1 MTEVQYKSTRSNSIS
16 VKSAEAILKGIA
28 DDGGL
33 FIPMSI
39 PKLEVK
45 IQDMIELDYQELAY
59 IIMKDFLNDFSEDEL
74 RYCINNAYD
83 DKFDANII
91 APLEKIGDTYF
102 LELYHG
108 PTLAFKDMALSIL
121 PYLLKT
127 AAKKLDIKDEIVILT
142 ATSGDTGKAA
152 LEGFADVEGIKI
164 IVYFPE
170 YGVSEIQKQQM
181 VTQKGK
187 NTYVIGIDGNFD
199 DAQNGVKEMFSDKAL
214 LATMKD
220 SGYIFSSANSINIGR
235 LVPQIVYYFYA
246 YLQMCKSREIKPG
259 ELVNFAVPTGN
270 FGNILAGLYA
280 KSMGLPINNLICASN
295 ENKVLYDFFKTGIYD
310 KTREFKITNSPSM
323 DILISSNLERYI
335 SKISKDN
342 AMRIAELM
350 KQLSQFG
357 KYELKKEE
365 RDNLQDIYGGFATEF
380 ETSEA
385 IKEIYNKYNYIIDT
399 HTAVS
404 YSVYKKYIDE
414 TDDKTKTIIVSTA
427 SPYKFTSAVMNS
439 LSESLQDVDDYE
451 LVGQMAKLMRSAVP
465 DAVKDLDKK
474 RRIHHTI
481 CTKSEMKQE
490 LLKILAMK

>member
-1 MTEVQYKSTRSNSIS
+1 MAKIQYKSTRNDSIS
-16 VKSAEAILKGIA
+16 ITSAEAILKGIA

-33 FIPMSI
+33 FIPTSI
-39 PKLEVK
+39 PKLE
-45 IQDMIELDYQELAY
+45 IQIHDMIEFDYKELAY

-74 RYCINNAYD
+74 RHCINNAYD
-83 DKFDANII
+83 DKFDTKTI

-127 AAKKLDIKDEIVILT
+127 ASKKLNIKDEIVILT

-199 DAQNGVKEMFSDKAL
+199 DAQNGVKEMFNDKVL
-214 LATMKD
+214 LSRMKD
-220 SGYIFSSANSINIGR
+220 SGYVFSSANSINIGR
-235 LVPQIVYYFYA
+235 LIPQIVYYFYA
-246 YLQMCKSREIKPG
+246 YLQMCKLGEIKPG
-259 ELVNFAVPTGN
+259 ESINFAVPTGN

-310 KTREFKITNSPSM
+310 KVREFKITNSPSM

-335 SKISKDN
+335 YKISEDN
-342 AMRIAELM
+342 AKRITELM
-350 KQLSQFG
+350 KELDQFG

-365 RDNLQDIYGGFATEF
+365 LTKLQDIYGGFATEF

-385 IKEIYNKYNYIIDT
+385 IKDIWNKYSYIVDT
-399 HTAVS
+399 HTGVS
-404 YSVYKKYIDE
+404 YSVYRKYMDE
-414 TDDKTKTIIVSTA
+414 TGDKTKTIIVSTA
-427 SPYKFTSAVMNS
+427 SPYKFSGAVMNS
-439 LSESLQDVDDYE
+439 LSDNSQSVDDYMLIE
-451 LVGQMAKLMRSAVP
+451 EMAKLMGKSVP
-465 DAVKDLDKK
+465 VAVKDLDKK
-474 RRIHHTI
+474 YRIHTTI
-481 CTKSEMKQE
+481 CSKSDMKQE
-490 LLKILAMK
+490 LLKILVMK